1 MSTFPDSDFEA
12 APLPAAG
19 AAAPRGAEVVPW
31 LTLVALSAA
40 HFAVD
45 CCTGI
50 WPVFKSLAQ
59 LDLVKAGLI
68 ATVGSMAA
76 NGLQVVFGTLADR
89 GWRKH
94 MLVGGTV
101 LAGAITLVPYAGSYT
116 LMFALQL
123 ATALGS
129 AAFHPSGAG
138 AAGEVSRS
146 RTGVMIGIFLAGGF
160 LGYGFSQ
167 LLFSAVYL
175 RSSQLTPVILVAPL
189 AAAAA
194 LAVLLPSGPG
204 GRRERGRG
212 RETLDTQAVAL
223 LPLFGVQVFATT
235 AFQSLVFLL
244 PELMASRQA
253 PGWIANGGA
262 HFGLVAGGCLALL
275 PAGHSADRW
284 GARRVLLV
292 GNAAT
297 GVLLALLLAGSAAP
311 VAGLAL
317 VTAYGLFNGVNTVV
331 TVAEGNRMLPGHASA
346 VSSLLM
352 GVPWCIGA
360 VGPVVAGALAEPASG
375 GSPALALSWLGLAIP
390 LALVS
395 ALFVRPRRDG
405 GPSHL
410 DARDPRC

>member
-1 MSTFPDSDFEA
+1 MSSLPDPGHEGARPGAAGGA
-12 APLPAAG
+12 APG
-19 AAAPRGAEVVPW
+19 RAEVVPC
-31 LTLVALSAA
+31 LTLAALSAA

-68 ATVGSMAA
+68 ATVGSMTA
-76 NGLQVVFGTLADR
+76 NGLQIVFGTLADR

-101 LAGAITLVPYAGSYT
+101 LAGAITFVPYAGSYA

-138 AAGEVSRS
+138 AAGEVSSS

-167 LLFSAVYL
+167 LLFTALYVRAAGS
-175 RSSQLTPVILVAPL
+175 TPAILGVPL
-189 AAAAA
+189 AAAAT
-194 LAVLLPSGPG
+194 LAALLPA
-204 GRRERGRG
+204 GRRGRPAPAHPRRALG
-212 RETLDTQAVAL
+212 ARATGL

-244 PELMASRQA
+244 PELMAARRA
-253 PGWIANGGA
+253 PDWIAHGGA

-284 GARRVLLV
+284 GARRVLVV

-297 GVLLALLLAGSAAP
+297 GVLLAVLLAGSGAP
-311 VAGLAL
+311 VAGLVL
-317 VTAYGLFNGVNTVV
+317 VTACGLFNGVNTVV

-352 GVPWCIGA
+352 GVPWCLGA
-360 VGPVVAGALAEPASG
+360 LGPVVAGALAEPARG
-375 GSPALALSWLGLAIP
+375 GSPVLALSWLGLAIP

-395 ALFVRPRRDG
+395 ALLVRPRRDATEAA
-405 GPSHL
+405 P
-410 DARDPRC
+410 